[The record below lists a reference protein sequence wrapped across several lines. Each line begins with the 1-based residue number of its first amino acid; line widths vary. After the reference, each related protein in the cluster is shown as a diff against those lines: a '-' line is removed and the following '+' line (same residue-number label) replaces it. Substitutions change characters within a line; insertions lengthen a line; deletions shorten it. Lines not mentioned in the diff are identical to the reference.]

1 MDSGTV
7 GEDSGSGVNVNDP
20 RTMAK
25 AGCPDCLGRGVRTI
39 IRVPIVTH
47 LQEDMMAGN
56 PEGLPELCHCVVS
69 YLKSNPIT
77 LLEFLKAQGM
87 VH

>member
-1 MDSGTV
+1 MDQGTV

-25 AGCPDCLGRGVRTI
+25 AGCPDCLGRGVRRI
-39 IRVPIVTH
+39 IRLDVN
-47 LQEDMMAGN
+47 N
-56 PEGLPELCHCVVS
+56 PENLPELCGCVVS
-69 YLKSNPIT
+69 SLKRNPAL
-77 LLEFLKAQGM
+77 LLEFLKSRSQ